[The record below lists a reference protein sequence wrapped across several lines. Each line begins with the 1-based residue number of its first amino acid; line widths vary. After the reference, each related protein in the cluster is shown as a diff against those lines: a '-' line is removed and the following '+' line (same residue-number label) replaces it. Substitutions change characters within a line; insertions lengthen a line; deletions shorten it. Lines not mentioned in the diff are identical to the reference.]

1 MIDKFVDKMCANS
14 SRRTT
19 ESMQGETFRW
29 MYILVFIY
37 RYAIFNH
44 ISLSF
49 VTGLQ
54 AHVKIKRV
62 FYSEN

>member
-1 MIDKFVDKMCANS
+1 MTDKLVDKMCVNS
-14 SRRTT
+14 SCRTK

-29 MYILVFIY
+29 MCISAFIY
-37 RYAIFNH
+37 GYAIFNH